1 MKKYTTKPIDFTG
14 CHPVIAEALKRGEVI
29 ECWTQ
34 VCKESS
40 HQVRKKWV
48 CSYSKEGSHPYI
60 TTEGLGW
67 LYAEP
72 IPVKVKI
79 KRIMPP
85 ERAIP
90 VLIKE
95 GWSFDDSGN
104 LVGCGISIMTVMFR
118 LMGKQ
123 LSDPEALMYAWPFCI
138 IEEVEDDE

>member
-1 MKKYTTKPIDFTG
+1 MKKHTTKPIDFTG
-14 CHPVIAEALKRGEVI
+14 CHPVIAEALKRGEAI
-29 ECWTQ
+29 ECWVWYDINTD
-34 VCKESS
+34 
-40 HQVRKKWV
+40 KKIRYVVGYW
-48 CSYSKEGSHPYI
+48 SKTYVSEGI
-60 TTEGLGW
+60 VEW
-67 LYAEP
+67 DYAEP
-72 IPVKVKI
+72 IPIKAKI

-90 VLIKE
+90 VLISE

>member
-1 MKKYTTKPIDFTG
+1 MKKHTTKPIDFTG
-14 CHPVIAEALKRGEVI
+14 CHPVIAEALKRGEMI
-29 ECWTQ
+29 ECHVSDTN
-34 VCKESS
+34 KEPSS
-40 HQVRKKWV
+40 YPRVFIDHWNARGF
-48 CSYSKEGSHPYI
+48 Y
-60 TTEGLGW
+60 TENMAGTKW
-67 LYAEP
+67 LYAR
-72 IPVKVKI
+72 PVTRKI

-90 VLIKE
+90 VLISE

-123 LSDPEALMYAWPFCI
+123 LSDPEALMYAWPSCI